1 MVLIPKENRRKLYEN
16 LVSEGVI
23 VVKKDPTLQKH
34 QEVEIPNLH
43 VMMMM
48 KSLTSKGLVEEDF
61 NWLWSY
67 YKLNNDGLTQL
78 RDYLGF
84 PPEVIPKT
92 MKKQP
97 KKSKPKMLSA
107 EAGDRPSK
115 YREEGEYRA
124 EGEGAEKTEGGAD
137 GEGAGFGRGRGRG
150 GVRGTRGFRGGRG
163 GRGSFRGRGR
173 GGDEA

>member
-23 VVKKDPTLQKH
+23 VVKKDSTLLKH
-34 QEVEIPNLH
+34 QEVDIPNLH
-43 VMMMM
+43 AMMML
-48 KSLTSKGLVEEDF
+48 KSLKSKGLVEEDF

-67 YKLNNDGLTQL
+67 YKLNNEGLTKL

-97 KKSKPKMLSA
+97 KKTKSRMLPE
-107 EAGDRPSK
+107 EASERPSR
-115 YREEGEYRA
+115 YREDGGYRA
-124 EGEGAEKTEGGAD
+124 EGEAGEKTEGGEES
-137 GEGAGFGRGRGRG
+137 GSGYRGTRGRG
-150 GVRGTRGFRGGRG
+150 GIRGTRGSRGGRGGFRGGRG
-163 GRGSFRGRGR
+163 RGS
-173 GGDEA
+173 DE